1 MFENALSAEAV
12 QEALEI
18 LQHEFPLA
26 LWETVYVTLLST
38 AFAIVL
44 GLPLGIL
51 LVAGEPQGVLPLPK
65 WLMRAL
71 NVLINLLRSV
81 PFLILMI
88 LLIPL
93 TRAIVGTP
101 VGTVA
106 SIVPLVAAAFPF
118 VARLAESSL
127 RELSPNI
134 VEAAQSMGASPLQ
147 IICKVMLPES
157 VPSLLSNGV
166 IALTTILGYSAMSG
180 ILGGGGLGK
189 IAIQYGYYR
198 YKYPVSYTHLTLPTN
213 SRV

>member
-88 LLIPL
+88 LLIP
-93 TRAIVGTP
+93 G
-101 VGTVA
+101 
-106 SIVPLVAAAFPF
+106 PLWAHRWALWPP
-118 VARLAESSL
+118 SS
-127 RELSPNI
+127 PWW
-134 VEAAQSMGASPLQ
+134 QPPSPLWPAWQ
-147 IICKVMLPES
+147 RAACES
-157 VPSLLSNGV
+157 
-166 IALTTILGYSAMSG
+166 
-180 ILGGGGLGK
+180 
-189 IAIQYGYYR
+189 
-198 YKYPVSYTHLTLPTN
+198 
-213 SRV
+213 

>member
-127 RELSPNI
+127 RELTLWRPLRAWEPPPCKSSVRLCSPR
-134 VEAAQSMGASPLQ
+134 ACPACCPTASSP
-147 IICKVMLPES
+147 
-157 VPSLLSNGV
+157 
-166 IALTTILGYSAMSG
+166 
-180 ILGGGGLGK
+180 
-189 IAIQYGYYR
+189 
-198 YKYPVSYTHLTLPTN
+198 
-213 SRV
+213 

>member
-134 VEAAQSMGASPLQ
+134 VEAAQSMGASP
-147 IICKVMLPES
+147 CKSS
-157 VPSLLSNGV
+157 VRLCSPR
-166 IALTTILGYSAMSG
+166 ACPACC
-180 ILGGGGLGK
+180 
-189 IAIQYGYYR
+189 
-198 YKYPVSYTHLTLPTN
+198 PTA
-213 SRV
+213 SSP

>member
-81 PFLILMI
+81 PFTRRN
-88 LLIPL
+88 LLIIAVAL
-93 TRAIVGTP
+93 GLSVGLNARPDTLGILP
-101 VGTVA
+101 DELKLIFAETGVA
-106 SIVPLVAAAFPF
+106 TATLVSIVLD
-118 VARLAESSL
+118 RLL
-127 RELSPNI
+127 PKDK
-134 VEAAQSMGASPLQ
+134 AS
-147 IICKVMLPES
+147 
-157 VPSLLSNGV
+157 GD
-166 IALTTILGYSAMSG
+166 
-180 ILGGGGLGK
+180 
-189 IAIQYGYYR
+189 
-198 YKYPVSYTHLTLPTN
+198 
-213 SRV
+213 